1 MTMFLIFSQLMRN
14 SLIEHLSNLLQMLN
28 DLSVVDVEFFGNFLC
43 SCKRIG
49 FDDPLNWLLLT
60 SDGPPL
66 RSSSRLKALISI
78 AKLLEPSLHC
88 TFVSNSKCIV
98 DVAS

>member
-43 SCKRIG
+43 SSKRIS
-49 FDDPLNWLLLT
+49 FDDLLSGSLST
-60 SDGPPL
+60 SGGTPHL
-66 RSSSRLKALISI
+66 QGSG
-78 AKLLEPSLHC
+78 LLC
-88 TFVSNSKCIV
+88 KTF
-98 DVAS
+98 